1 MSTALVLE
9 KEKNVIEYI
18 ASNYPIEL
26 DQANPNSNLKYVA
39 KLMNILAETQQI
51 GYFKTGY
58 IQRLIDY

>member
-1 MSTALVLE
+1 LVLE

-18 ASNYPIEL
+18 ASNYPIEF
-26 DQANPNSNLKYVA
+26 DQANPNANLEDVA

-51 GYFKTGY
+51 AYFKTGY